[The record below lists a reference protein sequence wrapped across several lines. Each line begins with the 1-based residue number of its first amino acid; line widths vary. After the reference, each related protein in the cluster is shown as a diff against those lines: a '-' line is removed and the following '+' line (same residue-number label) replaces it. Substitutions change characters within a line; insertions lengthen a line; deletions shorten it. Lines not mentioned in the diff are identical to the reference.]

1 MKFFIR
7 TYGCQMNVRDSESV
21 ESILMDSG
29 LEKADDEGSADIFI
43 VNTCSVRGK
52 AEDKAI
58 GKLGVM
64 AKAKRDGSGQI
75 LGVMG
80 CMVQRMQD
88 QVFKRV
94 PDLDFAVGTH
104 RFSRMPA
111 VIEAVKVGTGPV
123 LEAGDDNLIEELS
136 GHTRVGMS
144 AFINILFGCDRRCS
158 FCIVPAVRGEER
170 SRLGADV
177 LEEVKAVAESGVR
190 EVTLLGQSVMS
201 YGRKGGVWPDD
212 YNSANGYTE
221 PLPRLLEAV
230 CAVDG
235 IRRVRFTSGHPSGCT
250 PELARAMAE
259 LTEVCEH
266 MHLPLQSASDR
277 ILGSMKRG
285 YKVEDY
291 RAAVQCLR
299 AAVPGI
305 AVSTDIIVGFPSET
319 EDDFEM
325 TRKFMDDI
333 GFDNAFIFKYS
344 PRPSTSAEKMVDDV
358 SAEEKMRRNKVLLE
372 DQGKRS
378 KAVNEGMV
386 DRSFKVL
393 AEGVSLRNA
402 ERWSGRTGTNRI
414 VVFEPKDGLNKGD
427 IVNVRIERAMAQT
440 VYGVIE

>member
-29 LEKADDEGSADIFI
+29 LEKADDDGSADIFI

-80 CMVQRMQD
+80 CMVQRMQE
-88 QVFKRV
+88 QVFKKV

-111 VIEAVKVGTGPV
+111 VIEAVKVGAGPV

-170 SRLGADV
+170 SRMGADV

-201 YGRKGGVWPDD
+201 YGRKGCVWPDD

-235 IRRVRFTSGHPSGCT
+235 IKRVRFTSGHPSGCT
-250 PELARAMAE
+250 AELARAMAE
-259 LTEVCEH
+259 LPEVCEH

-277 ILGSMKRG
+277 ILGSMRRG

-299 AAVPGI
+299 EAVPDI

-319 EDDFEM
+319 EEDFEM

-344 PRPSTSAEKMVDDV
+344 PRPSTPAEKMGDDV

-372 DQGKRS
+372 EQDKRS

-386 DRSFKVL
+386 GRSFKVL

-402 ERWSGRTGTNRI
+402 ERWSGRTGSNRI
-414 VVFEPKDGLNKGD
+414 VVFEPQDGLNKGD